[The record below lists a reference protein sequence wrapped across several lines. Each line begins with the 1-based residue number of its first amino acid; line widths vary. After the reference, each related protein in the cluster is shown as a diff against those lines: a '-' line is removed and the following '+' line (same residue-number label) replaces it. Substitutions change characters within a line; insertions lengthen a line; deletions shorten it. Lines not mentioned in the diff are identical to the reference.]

1 MRAWL
6 VSLVAH
12 VGVVAVACFLLAGML
27 WNPTPADANI
37 GAGMVWLFLIGALAL
52 PWSALTFS
60 GVLPEQRDSVEMIL
74 FISFAL
80 FNVLL
85 HGAVALVRT
94 RPMTPAP
101 PQLPGTS
108 PAGPRSQ

>member
-6 VSLVAH
+6 ASLVTH

-27 WNPTPADANI
+27 WGPQPDANI
-37 GAGMVWLFLIGALAL
+37 GAGMVWLFLLGTLAL
-52 PWSALTFS
+52 PWSALTLS

-74 FISFAL
+74 FIAFAL

-85 HGAVALVRT
+85 HGAIALVRT
-94 RPMTPAP
+94 RPGRAKGNSQSGRLSTP
-101 PQLPGTS
+101 GS
-108 PAGPRSQ
+108 